1 MHLLGKKGIGL
12 KSVIVMMRVGRK
24 KLLLVYIGLALA
36 LAEISLVAASYYE
49 ELGEAASAR
58 YSVVPLHL
66 PIVHMPTY
74 LGSYPFILGSG
85 NLLENGSAYSYVW
98 INASAL
104 KVGDS
109 FVVLPAL
116 NIGLVVPSEIH
127 ENNFTLRVVY
137 TGSPY
142 DSHASL
148 FSSFL
153 YGNKS

>member
-12 KSVIVMMRVGRK
+12 KSVIVLMRMGRK

-36 LAEISLVAASYYE
+36 LAEIALVAASYYE
-49 ELGEAASAR
+49 EFGEAASAR

-85 NLLENGSAYSYVW
+85 NVL
-98 INASAL
+98 
-104 KVGDS
+104 DS

-127 ENNFTLRVVY
+127 ENNFTLRIVY